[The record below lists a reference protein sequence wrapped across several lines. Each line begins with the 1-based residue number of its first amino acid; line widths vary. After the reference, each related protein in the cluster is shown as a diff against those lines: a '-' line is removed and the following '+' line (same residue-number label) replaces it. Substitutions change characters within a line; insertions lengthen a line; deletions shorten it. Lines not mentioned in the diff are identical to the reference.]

1 LRSFGERQEWAL
13 WLKGRPTRV
22 YATAAKLNIEQHN
35 KVDDEATIVLEYPDA
50 TTIIQAS
57 GNWRYGKG
65 QVEVFGPKGSLI
77 ADRDALLFRSSAQ
90 PGSNAGPYGEP
101 LSLSPLPREAN
112 NPVSYFVRCIVITSR
127 SRIHFRRG

>member
-1 LRSFGERQEWAL
+1 VACNIVTRTGVKALRSFGERQEWAL

-65 QVEVFGPKGSLI
+65 QVEGVRSERKL
-77 ADRDALLFRSSAQ
+77 DR
-90 PGSNAGPYGEP
+90 
-101 LSLSPLPREAN
+101 
-112 NPVSYFVRCIVITSR
+112 
-127 SRIHFRRG
+127 